1 MLFTC
6 LNYMSSWG
14 RLIGHDESE
23 EQTDAVEMEQ
33 KEQPPWSALFLG
45 GAKVVKS
52 AYKKRRTG
60 LGPNLKFFIFACL

>member
-1 MLFTC
+1 MIYAC
-6 LNYMSSWG
+6 LNVSSRWG

-23 EQTDAVEMEQ
+23 EQTDVVQIEQ

-52 AYKKRRTG
+52 AYKKRRAG
-60 LGPNLKFFIFACL
+60 FRLCHVFI